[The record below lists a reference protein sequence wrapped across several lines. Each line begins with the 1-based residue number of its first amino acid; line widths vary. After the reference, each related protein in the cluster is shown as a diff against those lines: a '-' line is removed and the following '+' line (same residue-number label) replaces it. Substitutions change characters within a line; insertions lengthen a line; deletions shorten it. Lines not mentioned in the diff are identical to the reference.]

1 MLLYVKTTVFGVL
14 KNKIAFAGAVI
25 FFVIVMMAIAA
36 PAFSPY
42 NYHSHDA
49 DSIFLKP
56 MSKGHWFGT
65 DEFGRDLFVRVW
77 QGARISLAIGILAA
91 IIQMVIG
98 TVYGAM
104 AGLFGGLADEA
115 MMRLA
120 DALYSI
126 PDLILIVLVTLMMG
140 NSCFSVVLAL
150 SMTGWTSTARVVRGQ
165 TLMLK
170 EMDFVKAAKVM
181 GASRRYIMFKHILPN
196 CSGQILVSLMLN
208 IPSAIFAESTLSF
221 LGLGIRPPEA
231 SWGTMVN
238 EGFKYT
244 NITYHPWVV
253 FLPLLFIAIT
263 MISLNILGDEFKKV
277 LDSKH

>member
-1 MLLYVKTTVFGVL
+1 MRIG
-14 KNKIAFAGAVI
+14 
-25 FFVIVMMAIAA
+25 
-36 PAFSPY
+36 
-42 NYHSHDA
+42 
-49 DSIFLKP
+49 
-56 MSKGHWFGT
+56 
-65 DEFGRDLFVRVW
+65 GR
-77 QGARISLAIGILAA
+77 GN
-91 IIQMVIG
+91 
-98 TVYGAM
+98 
-104 AGLFGGLADEA
+104 DEA
-115 MMRLA
+115 GRCIVFYSRSYFNCACYADDGKQLFFGSVGTFNDRL
-120 DALYSI
+120 D
-126 PDLILIVLVTLMMG
+126 V
-140 NSCFSVVLAL
+140 NSPGSE
-150 SMTGWTSTARVVRGQ
+150 GQ

-263 MISLNILGDEFKKV
+263 MISLNILGMN
-277 LDSKH
+277 